1 MKSLNFEFLRPQF
14 PEMAELSAFAESY
27 IHSDPSSACV
37 KLRAF
42 AELLTSALYARYR
55 FPRPQENEFVA
66 LLNSPEFRKAV
77 PAGVQNALHGMRKEG
92 NQAAHG
98 GNVSAQRA
106 AELLFD
112 AFKLSNTNCVIL
124 RNLMENGIRDA
135 TGQRLGKTQLS
146 AFPVLVPPFE
156 AQEQYSR
163 AVNSTETLLTDLE
176 STLAASESFSRVLS
190 QHAFRDGL

>member
-42 AELLTSALYARYR
+42 AELLTSAMYARYR
-55 FPRPQENEFVA
+55 FPRPPENEFVA

-77 PAGVQNALHGMRKEG
+77 PTGVQNALHGMRKEG

-98 GNVSAQRA
+98 GNISTQRA

-112 AFKLSNTNCVIL
+112 AFKLSHWWSAAARGVIADNHNSA
-124 RNLMENGIRDA
+124 R
-135 TGQRLGKTQLS
+135 GQLE
-146 AFPVLVPPFE
+146 FPI
-156 AQEQYSR
+156 
-163 AVNSTETLLTDLE
+163 
-176 STLAASESFSRVLS
+176 
-190 QHAFRDGL
+190 G